1 MTYQE
6 TLDWMFGQLPMY
18 QRQGQVAFKKDLT
31 NILAFSEVLGAP
43 HKKFKT
49 VHVGGTNGKGSS
61 SHMLASVLQAAGY
74 RVGLYT
80 SPHLKDYTERIRI
93 DGQCIEQDFVVDF
106 IQQHKVFLEEHRLS
120 FFEMSVGLA
129 FAYFASKQVDV
140 AIIEVGL
147 GGRLDSTNIITPEL
161 SLITNIGKDH
171 TAILGE
177 TLEAIALEKAGII
190 KSQVPVVIGEFHPET
205 HQVFEERSL
214 TLKAPLY
221 WARDFELPA
230 YIQLDLKGTYQQGN
244 ARGVMACVEV
254 LKHRGWSISNEAI
267 SKGFSQVV
275 QRTGL
280 RGRWEILQ
288 QAPLSIA
295 DTAHNKEGLGV
306 VLKQLTALPHEKL
319 HFVLGVVQDKDL
331 SQVLPLFPKDAHY
344 YFCAPQVPRALE
356 AEELKSKALEF
367 GLKGEVFTSVE
378 EAFAAARKQSSFSDI
393 IYVGGS
399 TFVVAEII

>member
-49 VHVGGTNGKGSS
+49 IHVGGTNGKGSS

-171 TAILGE
+171 TAILGD
-177 TLEAIALEKAGII
+177 TLEAIAREKAGII
-190 KSQVPVVIGEFHPET
+190 KPKVPVVIGEFHPDT
-205 HQVFEERSL
+205 HRVFEEKSL
-214 TLKAPLY
+214 TLNAPLY
-221 WARDFELPA
+221 WAKDFELPA
-230 YIQLDLKGTYQQGN
+230 YIHLDLRGAYQQQN
-244 ARGVMACVEV
+244 AQAVMVCIEV
-254 LKHRGWSISNEAI
+254 LKNKGWSISTEAI
-267 SKGFSQVV
+267 RIGFSQVV

-288 QAPLSIA
+288 QAPLCIA

-306 VLKQLTALPHEKL
+306 VLKQLTALAHENL

-331 SQVLPLFPKDAHY
+331 SQVLPLFPKDARY
-344 YFCAPQVPRALE
+344 YFCAPRVPRALE

-367 GLKGEVFTSVE
+367 GLRGEVFASVE
-378 EAFAAARKQSSFSDI
+378 KAFASAKEQSTLRDI